1 MASKP
6 ICPQV
11 ILMCTEIKTSV
22 IVLIYRNQKL
32 VLFNKL
38 VEFNQYV
45 SFYLFIFRNVQIWAQ
60 NIFIHNLY
68 LINVGAKFFTVSVR
82 QSLLCFMTSL
92 TGK

>member
-11 ILMCTEIKTSV
+11 ILMCTKIKTSV
-22 IVLIYRNQKL
+22 IVLLYRNKKL

-38 VEFNQYV
+38 VEFNQYM
-45 SFYLFIFRNVQIWAQ
+45 SFCIFRNVQIWAQ
-60 NIFIHNLY
+60 NIFIPNLY
-68 LINVGAKFFTVSVR
+68 LTKVRTEFFTVPVR

>member
-11 ILMCTEIKTSV
+11 ILVCTEILSSAR
-22 IVLIYRNQKL
+22 VLFYRNQNL
-32 VLFNKL
+32 VLLNKL
-38 VEFNQYV
+38 LEFNQYM
-45 SFYLFIFRNVQIWAQ
+45 SFCIFRNVQIWAQ

>member
-11 ILMCTEIKTSV
+11 ILVCTEILSSV
-22 IVLIYRNQKL
+22 RALAYTNQKF

-38 VEFNQYV
+38 VEFNQYM
-45 SFYLFIFRNVQIWAQ
+45 SFCIFRNVQIWAQ

>member
-22 IVLIYRNQKL
+22 IVLLYRNKKL

-38 VEFNQYV
+38 VEFNQYM
-45 SFYLFIFRNVQIWAQ
+45 SFYFEAYKYGHKTFS
-60 NIFIHNLY
+60 F
-68 LINVGAKFFTVSVR
+68 LICTW
-82 QSLLCFMTSL
+82 
-92 TGK
+92 

>member
-11 ILMCTEIKTSV
+11 ILVCTEILSSAR
-22 IVLIYRNQKL
+22 VLFYRNQNL
-32 VLFNKL
+32 VLLNKL
-38 VEFNQYV
+38 LEFNQYM
-45 SFYLFIFRNVQIWAQ
+45 SFCIFRNVQIRAQ
-60 NIFIHNLY
+60 NIFILNLY
-68 LINVGAKFFTVSVR
+68 LIHVGTKFSTVSVR